1 MLKRTSLALLSA
13 VFVYAASAQT
23 LGAAPVPLLVA
34 RRAHATAA
42 SDREQDGLAG
52 PVRRVKTE
60 TAKISVKNGKPV
72 EGARAVLETTTYD
85 QKGNRVDNAYFLE
98 AGGTLTGKEVYKY
111 DDKGNIIEMT
121 LHNDDGSLLA
131 KEVYTYEFDAVGN
144 WVKMTTSVAIIEGG
158 KITFEP
164 SEVTYRTIS
173 YFLDEAMMAKM
184 SQPASPTSPSTQ
196 PATNASSQPASN
208 NSAQPQP
215 AASNANAS
223 SSVASAKPSPSP
235 AASSSSAKSPQQAA
249 TQPQVLSQQQT
260 AAKTSAQSSSNP
272 AQSSANKAVPV
283 SVASVDKNL
292 TATPNAAVPVANST
306 NESGGGPVVK
316 GEGEAPAA
324 PPVRTGPLKPIS
336 GGILNGK
343 ALSLPAPAYPE
354 MAKRAR
360 AAGLVEVEVV
370 IDITGKV
377 ISAKATKGNSL
388 LLLAAEQA
396 AKQARFT
403 PTLLSGQPVKITG
416 TITYNFTLTQ

>member
-13 VFVYAASAQT
+13 VFVYAAAAQT
-23 LGAAPVPLLVA
+23 LGAAPVPLLAA
-34 RRAHATAA
+34 RRAHAFAT

-60 TAKISVKNGKPV
+60 TAKIAVKNGKPV

-158 KITFEP
+158 KVTFEP

-184 SQPASPTSPSTQ
+184 SQPATPSAQ
-196 PATNASSQPASN
+196 PATATPAA
-208 NSAQPQP
+208 AQPQP
-215 AASNANAS
+215 AASNANVP

-235 AASSSSAKSPQQAA
+235 AASSSPAKSPQQAA
-249 TQPQVLSQQQT
+249 TQPQALSQQQA
-260 AAKTSAQSSSNP
+260 AAKTPAQASSNP
-272 AQSSANKAVPV
+272 AQPSANRAAPV
-283 SVASVDKNL
+283 SVAAVDKNL

-306 NESGGGPVVK
+306 TEPGGGPVVK
-316 GEGEAPAA
+316 GDGEAPAA
-324 PPVRTGPLKPIS
+324 PPTRTGPLKPIS

-360 AAGLVEVEVV
+360 ASGLVEVEVV

-416 TITYNFTLTQ
+416 TITYNFTLSQ